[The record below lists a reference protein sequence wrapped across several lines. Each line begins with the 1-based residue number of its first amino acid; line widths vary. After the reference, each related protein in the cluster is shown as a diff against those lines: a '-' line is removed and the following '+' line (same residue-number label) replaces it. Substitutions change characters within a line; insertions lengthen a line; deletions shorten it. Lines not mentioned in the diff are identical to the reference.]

1 MIDGRG
7 RRNDEI
13 WALDHYFK
21 KTSKPKYES
30 PPLNQLITSA
40 QASYSTRFDILP
52 GTPFW

>member
-30 PPLNQLITSA
+30 PPQSA
-40 QASYSTRFDILP
+40 HHLCTGFIFYPL
-52 GTPFW
+52 